1 VSNGVRKGEIV
12 DVEAAR
18 EAIHT
23 AVTEAEN
30 SAGVEIRAVYASVT
44 GGHIRSFNNHGVLP
58 ILNDDSVISPED
70 VENVLRS
77 ARAVSLPLEHAPVHT
92 VKRAFY
98 VDGQKGIENPVGML
112 GSRLEVDVHVIHGVR
127 TRLQNTLRAIKSVP
141 LDIKGV
147 VFNPLAS
154 ALAILTTQH
163 KELGALVIDIGGGT
177 TDYVVYTGGTI
188 RHSGVLAVGGDHV
201 SNDLAVGLKIPINKA
216 ENLKVEHGV
225 VPADDSMKGQAIT
238 LKREVGLPERD
249 ISKEVL
255 CRIMELRLEEILQLV
270 KTDVEKQG
278 LLGSLGAGVFLTGGC
293 ARTRGIQTLAERVF
307 GVPVNIGVSGTV
319 SGVQSA
325 LDSPEC
331 AAAIGIVK
339 FGSLTEAQQPQ
350 RPKGFTA
357 KLMGLMRLLVMLFF
371 GFWFKG

>member
-1 VSNGVRKGEIV
+1 
-12 DVEAAR
+12 
-18 EAIHT
+18 
-23 AVTEAEN
+23 
-30 SAGVEIRAVYASVT
+30 
-44 GGHIRSFNNHGVLP
+44 
-58 ILNDDSVISPED
+58 
-70 VENVLRS
+70 
-77 ARAVSLPLEHAPVHT
+77 
-92 VKRAFY
+92 
-98 VDGQKGIENPVGML
+98 
-112 GSRLEVDVHVIHGVR
+112 
-127 TRLQNTLRAIKSVP
+127 
-141 LDIKGV
+141 
-147 VFNPLAS
+147 
-154 ALAILTTQH
+154 
-163 KELGALVIDIGGGT
+163 
-177 TDYVVYTGGTI
+177 
-188 RHSGVLAVGGDHV
+188 VLAVGGDHV